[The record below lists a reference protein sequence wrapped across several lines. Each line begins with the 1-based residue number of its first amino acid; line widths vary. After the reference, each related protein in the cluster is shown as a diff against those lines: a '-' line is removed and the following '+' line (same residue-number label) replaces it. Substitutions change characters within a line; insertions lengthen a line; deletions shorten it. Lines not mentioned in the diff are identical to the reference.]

1 MYTYMYVCI
10 YYYILKLFSHSLK
23 VPCTVYHARRCR
35 GCVGMS
41 VDVCQVLVFSVRKQ
55 TICEDV
61 DSSAELQSLKS
72 PQGFILP
79 PGLLAILVFNL
90 TKQKKVSTNTLQIS
104 KQNFSSFLLITFRD
118 ILFHQLEKSPEEKI
132 DFPLFLKLFKRI
144 ETTLITS
151 FSNWIL
157 FLEEVKIFFKGNA
170 LPLQCNLSLKIGC
183 N

>member
-1 MYTYMYVCI
+1 MSKCARKKYIKTNLRQVDVCFSVLLKILLSLKFMMSKWMYRCTHTCMYVYI
-10 YYYILKLFSHSLK
+10 FYYILKLFSHSLK

-35 GCVGMS
+35 GRVGMS

-118 ILFHQLEKSPEEKI
+118 ILFHQLDI
-132 DFPLFLKLFKRI
+132 ALKRK
-144 ETTLITS
+144 LI
-151 FSNWIL
+151 FH
-157 FLEEVKIFFKGNA
+157 FF
-170 LPLQCNLSLKIGC
+170 
-183 N
+183 